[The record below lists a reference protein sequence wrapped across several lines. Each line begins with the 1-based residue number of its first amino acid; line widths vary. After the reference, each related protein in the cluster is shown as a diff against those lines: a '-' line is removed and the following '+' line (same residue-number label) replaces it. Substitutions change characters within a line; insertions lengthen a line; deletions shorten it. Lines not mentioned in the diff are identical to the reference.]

1 MTSPTNS
8 VQSCIDFLQPKFN
21 EISLALPN
29 ILDQPTSPDNYAGLL
44 GLDYSSFID
53 DGLSDSLFDELV
65 DVVLVKLL
73 SDNINS
79 LGDSA
84 DDSASSALQQSLNH
98 CAVVMDFCFHSRLA
112 RKDPSNWKS
121 TFLSLFDLM
130 MNLLSWPSDMS
141 LFWKYPETRSNWF
154 KSDYLSDNEDS
165 QVSTLLSIKAPLSE
179 HLRRWNEFLKKINR
193 NTTFNTP
200 LHYKMKFK
208 LEKFLS
214 NLLSVEEES
223 NYNRSA
229 QISLKQDSS
238 NPWNRK
244 INNSRASTSSEIFT
258 EDYLYLFNKLITNPI
273 GFAFGNFDT
282 KRNVEDALK
291 KMLDALLDVE
301 DMFYKRTKF
310 SHRDVA
316 KINEKINENYYS
328 DYMILSK
335 DEPTYLRNSEPFQ
348 KKKEE
353 LWLGI
358 NNIVNQNNHIPRPT
372 LMSFSTKN
380 PDSFYDQMMKV
391 SNDLHRKEFILQ
403 ILFVSSLIEK
413 LIETTDVR
421 AFYKN
426 AIEKEFGD
434 LSLDIKR
441 LDDKN
446 IRATASVY
454 NFMCKNRITS
464 FYENRD
470 QVFTSVLKKMIDC
483 DTRYMTAKI
492 HGFKYFNSFNTKC
505 EVTSYDVDASFKK
518 FGFIKLG
525 NKQID
530 NVWKIKTGLDSI
542 EERFE
547 DPKKVFDNLKNNP
560 IESDVIVGQESPE
573 IVKLWQTLRI
583 IRNKYLFQ
591 LENYN
596 EKNGSR
602 GFFDN
607 NLVDQIKEERRDQI
621 ASLLAKVK
629 IPHQEELQK
638 ARDYAEQKATLKRK
652 AEDIEQD
659 EEHQAKKQ
667 ILPND
672 DIVPAVVSG
681 EVEKPSSS

>member
-1 MTSPTNS
+1 
-8 VQSCIDFLQPKFN
+8 
-21 EISLALPN
+21 
-29 ILDQPTSPDNYAGLL
+29 
-44 GLDYSSFID
+44 
-53 DGLSDSLFDELV
+53 
-65 DVVLVKLL
+65 
-73 SDNINS
+73 
-79 LGDSA
+79 
-84 DDSASSALQQSLNH
+84 
-98 CAVVMDFCFHSRLA
+98 
-112 RKDPSNWKS
+112 
-121 TFLSLFDLM
+121 
-130 MNLLSWPSDMS
+130 
-141 LFWKYPETRSNWF
+141 
-154 KSDYLSDNEDS
+154 
-165 QVSTLLSIKAPLSE
+165 
-179 HLRRWNEFLKKINR
+179 
-193 NTTFNTP
+193 
-200 LHYKMKFK
+200 
-208 LEKFLS
+208 
-214 NLLSVEEES
+214 
-223 NYNRSA
+223 
-229 QISLKQDSS
+229 
-238 NPWNRK
+238 
-244 INNSRASTSSEIFT
+244 
-258 EDYLYLFNKLITNPI
+258 
-273 GFAFGNFDT
+273 
-282 KRNVEDALK
+282 
-291 KMLDALLDVE
+291 
-301 DMFYKRTKF
+301 
-310 SHRDVA
+310 
-316 KINEKINENYYS
+316 
-328 DYMILSK
+328 
-335 DEPTYLRNSEPFQ
+335 
-348 KKKEE
+348 
-353 LWLGI
+353 
-358 NNIVNQNNHIPRPT
+358 
-372 LMSFSTKN
+372 
-380 PDSFYDQMMKV
+380 MMKV
-391 SNDLHRKEFILQ
+391 SNYVNRKELIIQ